1 MGRYINWDDVID
13 RYPELN
19 TLGGSDQMSS
29 SYIVYAESYLDSI
42 LSTHFAT
49 PFSQEVMIIKDL
61 AIDFTYWRAGRFKL
75 DNAVEVKSSFF
86 ETITMLK
93 NGQMI
98 MTDVTGQEVPA
109 SQITGAIY
117 ADTMSYHTAFGDD
130 DPIYWKTDD
139 DAILDVRDKR
149 DT

>member
-19 TLGGSDQMSS
+19 TLGGADQMSS

-49 PFSQEVMIIKDL
+49 PFSQEVMIVKDL

-86 ETITMLK
+86 GTVEMLK
-93 NGQMI
+93 KGHMI
-98 MTDVTGQEVPA
+98 MTDVDGNEIPA
-109 SQITGAIY
+109 SNTGGAIWSK
-117 ADTMSYHTAFGDD
+117 TMSYHTAFGMD
-130 DPIYWKTDD
+130 DPENWRIDEDQTDD
-139 DAILDVRDKR
+139 DQDARY
-149 DT
+149 